1 MGILREIIF
10 LDENVQ
16 AGGLVDPHMILP
28 LHALSNSPLKS
39 LGSCHGHASKDKGWF
54 KATEYPY
61 IIFKGL
67 SKTYPILDTIM
78 QIFNILIPPDSSIEL
93 LPSSNNAELY
103 ELRFGLHRMDEPPE
117 LKLARSQLD
126 LYKFWALI
134 NILDESVELNTSEE
148 LTRLHLVWIADSL
161 HANFEETIH
170 SMRNRKNKLPSLLQQ
185 YHLLLNETQT
195 LSVANHQPFE

>member
-1 MGILREIIF
+1 MGTLREILF
-10 LDENVQ
+10 LDENVM
-16 AGGLVDPHMILP
+16 GGAFVDAHMILP

-39 LGSCHGHASKDKGWF
+39 LGSCHGHAGKDKGWF

-61 IIFKGL
+61 IIFNGL
-67 SKTYPILDTIM
+67 SKTYPILDTIV
-78 QIFNILIPPDSSIEL
+78 QIFNMLIPPDSSIEM
-93 LPSSNNAELY
+93 LPRSNNAELY

-161 HANFEETIH
+161 HTNFEETIH

-185 YHLLLNETQT
+185 YHLLLKETQT
-195 LSVANHQPFE
+195 TKQNLHHPFE